1 MTDANSRTLKSG
13 LALWLVYGLLRQDL
27 PLSVANAVMVVL
39 TGAIGAIT
47 AMKLRFEQ
55 TPGRV

>member
-39 TGAIGAIT
+39 TSAIT

-55 TPGRV
+55 PPGRV

>member
-1 MTDANSRTLKSG
+1 MPTRGNSNPAWPFG
-13 LALWLVYGLLRQDL
+13 LVYGLLRQDL

-39 TGAIGAIT
+39 TGAIT

-55 TPGRV
+55 PPGRV